1 MCGIRKRFFPL
12 DNLYIL
18 FFDVPI
24 SQWRFLRILVHPSKY
39 WRAIMCSNLVIYFHR
54 LLYHRQNSPWSRI
67 PHWLCAFS
75 LRRPLLTC
83 FNLGIYFNSNR
94 TTPRR
99 RGPSTQ
105 RGSRSRSR
113 HPPQVQLKSHV
124 GWLKCN
130 WIGEA
135 LGQQLL
141 LHPPVPMFRIIWN
154 TSIAALG
161 NLRLF
166 DMASVLNLV
175 ADHSTTYVYYITYS
189 AYPAALEQ
197 SPATALVAEFNDM

>member
-1 MCGIRKRFFPL
+1 MSFLLLGAGLCRSGCPVNHICGQEARKEGVFAGLTCALASGEHMLFREARIIWQRDPFPPRSAILGGRLYSFNRNKSIMCGIRKRFFPL
-12 DNLYIL
+12 DNLHIL
-18 FFDVPI
+18 FFFDVPI

-39 WRAIMCSNLVIYFHR
+39 WRAIMCPNLVIYFHR

-113 HPPQVQLKSHV
+113 HPP
-124 GWLKCN
+124 
-130 WIGEA
+130 
-135 LGQQLL
+135 
-141 LHPPVPMFRIIWN
+141 
-154 TSIAALG
+154 
-161 NLRLF
+161 
-166 DMASVLNLV
+166 
-175 ADHSTTYVYYITYS
+175 
-189 AYPAALEQ
+189 
-197 SPATALVAEFNDM
+197 